1 MEPLVVRVVG
11 LLILGALA
19 AWLAVQT
26 TKGAALLNLC
36 LEAKTEVRKVV
47 WPTRQE
53 TTQTTMIVLVV
64 VFILAIVLWLLDS
77 LLGAVV
83 SRIIG

>member
-1 MEPLVVRVVG
+1 
-11 LLILGALA
+11 
-19 AWLAVQT
+19 
-26 TKGAALLNLC
+26 
-36 LEAKTEVRKVV
+36 
-47 WPTRQE
+47 
-53 TTQTTMIVLVV
+53 MIVLVV